1 MKIWIEEDSQNF
13 ELHKSETLYGTP
25 VEVDPKLIAEYEN
38 LTRRMGA
45 IKREILCMLE
55 TQNP

>member
-13 ELHKSETLYGTP
+13 ELHKSETPYSTA
-25 VEVDPKLIAEYEN
+25 VEVDPELIAEYET
-38 LTRRMGA
+38 LTRRMGV